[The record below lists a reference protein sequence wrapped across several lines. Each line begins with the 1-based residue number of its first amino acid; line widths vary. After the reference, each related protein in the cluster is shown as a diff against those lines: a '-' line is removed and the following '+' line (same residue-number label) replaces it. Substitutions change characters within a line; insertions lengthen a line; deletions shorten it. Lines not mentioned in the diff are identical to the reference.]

1 VGGFIL
7 RPTHDQSR
15 TVLVGSLEETDYAY
29 LAGIIDGEGTVG
41 ICRVAGQKKGRA
53 YLWYLPELTVSSTD
67 LLMLRSILARF
78 RGHVVKAKTP
88 LNKHWKQGYL
98 LFFRR
103 KETLTLLPKII
114 QYMTTKRLE
123 AELMLEYMSTMTGG
137 VTAGADGRFVGIPLT
152 ERQKQIVAEI
162 RKNDKRGP
170 PI

>member
-1 VGGFIL
+1 
-7 RPTHDQSR
+7 
-15 TVLVGSLEETDYAY
+15 
-29 LAGIIDGEGTVG
+29 
-41 ICRVAGQKKGRA
+41 
-53 YLWYLPELTVSSTD
+53 
-67 LLMLRSILARF
+67 M
-78 RGHVVKAKTP
+78 
-88 LNKHWKQGYL
+88 
-98 LFFRR
+98 
-103 KETLTLLPKII
+103 PKII